1 LNELNKSEKYR
12 FILLMGDNTETVS
25 ICCSHSLCSKVGQLI
40 SFELNTLEEAINQ
53 ANAHIETYH
62 CFEE

>member
-1 LNELNKSEKYR
+1 
-12 FILLMGDNTETVS
+12 MGDNTETVS